1 VGTTSIEEIKKRLS
15 EVRAEQEKIDKQISK
30 QEDDGVFDS
39 KLYDRLNEL
48 EDERNDL
55 ELMLSSLEKVG

>member
-1 VGTTSIEEIKKRLS
+1 MGTSIEEIKKRLS

-55 ELMLSSLEKVG
+55 ELMLSSLEKVS

>member
-1 VGTTSIEEIKKRLS
+1 MGTSIEEIKKRLS
-15 EVRAEQEKIDKQISK
+15 EVRAEQERIDKQISK
-30 QEDDGVFDS
+30 QEDDENFDS

-55 ELMLSSLEKVG
+55 EMMLSSLEKVS